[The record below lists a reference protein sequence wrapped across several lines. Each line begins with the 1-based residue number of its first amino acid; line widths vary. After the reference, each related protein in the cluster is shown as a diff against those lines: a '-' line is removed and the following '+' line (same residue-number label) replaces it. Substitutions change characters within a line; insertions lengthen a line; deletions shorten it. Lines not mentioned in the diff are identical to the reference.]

1 MSTLHVENLKGLS
14 SGGNANKIIVPS
26 GQTLTAPG
34 HVIQVQRSSISGNIT
49 TSSVNASATGLECA
63 ITPKFATS
71 LLKIELVGGRH
82 YMTNSQLDIH
92 LYKDGSTVNS
102 VGNGRW
108 ISIYNNEPIHNGGY
122 SACHFETASSTNA
135 RTYQVYF
142 DGHTTFPVYFN
153 NSPSG
158 NNEYLVHLVVTE
170 IAQ

>member
-1 MSTLHVENLKGLS
+1 MSILKVDTINEKTT
-14 SGGNANKIIVPS
+14 GNGVAI
-26 GQTLTAPG
+26 PG
-34 HVIQVQRSSISGNIT
+34 HVVQVQRGSISGTIT
-49 TSSVNASATGLECA
+49 TSSTTASATGLECA

-82 YMTNSQLDIH
+82 YLTNGQLDIH

-102 VGNGRW
+102 VGAGRW

-135 RTYQVYF
+135 RTYQVYM
-142 DGHTTFPVYFN
+142 DGHTNPVWFN
-153 NSPSG
+153 NTPSG

>member
-1 MSTLHVENLKGLS
+1 MSILKVDTINEKT
-14 SGGNANKIIVPS
+14 SGNGVAI
-26 GQTLTAPG
+26 PG
-34 HVIQVQRSSISGNIT
+34 HVVQVQRGSISGTIT
-49 TSSVNASATGLECA
+49 TSSTTASATGLECA

-135 RTYQVYF
+135 RTYQVYM
-142 DGHTTFPVYFN
+142 DGHTNPVWFN
-153 NSPSG
+153 NTPSG